1 MRYFLIV
8 AGNAAWCRESAV
20 QLLANRPGVM
30 WIGEQADQKNPERM
44 IPAGR
49 AKQLLGREFHS
60 AVFDAHCGFD
70 ADAFAAVSGAIK
82 NHGYLLLLAPPL
94 HQWPA
99 FNDPDYQRFSVW
111 PVAAD
116 NIKGRFLQRLSSMFA
131 QAPGT
136 EIILQEEDRAMTP
149 LPSPVPCITTS
160 TTDQQQAID
169 AIVHVASGH
178 RRRPLVITADRG
190 RGKSAALGLAAA
202 ILLNKHAHGKY
213 HIAVTAPSM
222 HAVETLFEHAA
233 QALPEFDSSTGKL
246 FTINRSLRF
255 VTPDQLLKQHK
266 QADILFVDEAAA
278 IPAPLL
284 EELLLRYKRIVFS
297 TTVHGYEGCGRGFA
311 IRFRETLERLTPQW
325 RELRLSTPIRW
336 ELNDPLEQLT
346 FDALLLNAEPPDD
359 GAFTDFT
366 LDQLEIS
373 SITRDVLLQD
383 ETTLRQLFGLLV
395 LAHYR
400 TRPFDLRYLL
410 DGANVRILIA
420 RYRGKIAAVA
430 VALHE
435 GGFDD
440 TMRSQILSGER
451 RPRGHLA
458 PQTLALHCAQ
468 PQALQQSF
476 LRIMRI
482 AVHPAIRRKGIASA
496 LLEEMISS
504 AKGIDTLCSSFGA
517 TSELLEFWQ
526 KNSFQPLRI
535 GLTREASS
543 GCHSILMLH
552 PVSDI
557 GKQLL
562 HQAQRRFLKQLPLLL
577 TDSLNKLE
585 SGIFLPLLHDA
596 SHCHELSSQS
606 KGLLR
611 RFAAAQLPFDAVFQE
626 LVELATW
633 AACSGNAARIDNR
646 QQDLFFSRVL
656 QRESIQSLATR
667 LQLAG
672 KREVQ
677 RSLQHAVE
685 ELLYPTTSTAMLKY
699 L

>member
-1 MRYFLIV
+1 MRHFLIV
-8 AGNAAWCRESAV
+8 AGSAAWCRKSAAL
-20 QLLANRPGVM
+20 LLANRPGVI
-30 WIGEQADQKNPERM
+30 WIGEQADQQNPEGM

-60 AVFDAHCGFD
+60 IVFDAHCGFD
-70 ADAFAAVSGAIK
+70 ADAFAAVSGTIK

-94 HQWPA
+94 HQWPG
-99 FNDPDYQRFSVW
+99 FEDPDYQRLCVW
-111 PVAAD
+111 PVTSD
-116 NIKGRFLQRLSSMFA
+116 TIKGRFLQRLSSMFLRSPVVEKITQGDGDTIA
-131 QAPGT
+131 
-136 EIILQEEDRAMTP
+136 P

-178 RRRPLVITADRG
+178 RCRPLVITADRG

-202 ILLNKHAHGKY
+202 ILLNKHAHEKY
-213 HIAVTAPSM
+213 HIAVTAPAM

-246 FTINRSLRF
+246 FTQNRSLRF
-255 VTPDQLLKQHK
+255 ATPDQLLKRHK

-278 IPAPLL
+278 ISAPLL
-284 EELLLRYKRIVFS
+284 KELLLRYKRIVFS
-297 TTVHGYEGCGRGFA
+297 TTVHGYEGSGRGFA

-336 ELNDPLEQLT
+336 EQNDSLEQLT
-346 FDALLLNAEPPDD
+346 FDALLMNAEPPDD
-359 GAFTDFT
+359 GAFSDFT
-366 LDQLEIS
+366 LDQLQIS
-373 SITRDVLLQD
+373 SITRDALLQD
-383 ETTLRQLFGLLV
+383 EQTLRQLFGLLV

-410 DGANVRILIA
+410 DGANVKILIA
-420 RYRGKIAAVA
+420 RYRGEIAAVA
-430 VALHE
+430 VALRE
-435 GGFDD
+435 GKFDD
-440 TMRSQILSGER
+440 AMASQIISGKR

-482 AVHPAIRRKGIASA
+482 AVHPAIRRKGVASA
-496 LLEEMISS
+496 LLEELISPT
-504 AKGIDTLCSSFGA
+504 KGIDTICSSFGA
-517 TSELLEFWQ
+517 TSDLLAFWQ
-526 KNSFQPLRI
+526 QNSFQPVRI

-577 TDSLNKLE
+577 TDTLNKLE

-596 SHCHELSSQS
+596 KHCHELSSQS

-633 AACSGNAARIDNR
+633 AAGSGNAARIDE
-646 QQDLFFSRVL
+646 QLQDLFFSRVL
-656 QRESIQSLATR
+656 QRESIQSLAAR

-677 RSLQHAVE
+677 RSMQHAVKK
-685 ELLYPTTSTAMLKY
+685 LLCE
-699 L
+699 

>member
-1 MRYFLIV
+1 MRYLLIV
-8 AGNAAWCRESAV
+8 TGNAAWCRESATL
-20 QLLANRPGVM
+20 LLANRPDAI
-30 WIGEQADQKNPERM
+30 WIGEHADQENLGQM
-44 IPAGR
+44 IPASR
-49 AKQLLGREFHS
+49 ARQLLGREFHS
-60 AVFDAHCGFD
+60 LVFDAHCGFD
-70 ADAFAAVSGAIK
+70 ADAFAAVSGTIN
-82 NHGYLLLLAPPL
+82 NHGYLLLLTPPL

-99 FNDPDYQRFSVW
+99 FKDPDYQRFTVW

-116 NIKGRFLQRLSSMFA
+116 KIKGRFLQRLSSMFA
-131 QAPGT
+131 HARGV
-136 EIILQEEDRAMTP
+136 EIIIQGEARAITP
-149 LPSPVPCITTS
+149 LPSPVTCITTS

-178 RRRPLVITADRG
+178 RSRPLVITADRG

-202 ILLNKHAHGKY
+202 ILLNKHAHDKY

-222 HAVETLFEHAA
+222 QAVGTLFEHAA
-233 QALPEFDSSTGKL
+233 QALPEFDSNTGDL
-246 FTINRSLRF
+246 FTRNRSLRF
-255 VTPDQLLKQHK
+255 VAPDQLLRQHTK
-266 QADILFVDEAAA
+266 ADILFVDEAAA
-278 IPAPLL
+278 ISAPLL
-284 EELLLRYKRIVFS
+284 EELLQRYKRIVFS
-297 TTVHGYEGCGRGFA
+297 TTVHGYEGSGRGFA
-311 IRFRETLERLTPQW
+311 IRFRETLQRLTPQW
-325 RELRLSTPIRW
+325 LELRLSTPIRW
-336 ELNDPLEQLT
+336 EQNDTLEQLT
-346 FDALLLNAEPPDD
+346 FDALLMNAEPPDD
-359 GAFTDFT
+359 ESFAGFT
-366 LDQLEIS
+366 LDQLQIS
-373 SITRDVLLQD
+373 FITQDLLLQD
-383 ETTLRQLFGLLV
+383 EQSLRQLFGLLV

-410 DGANVRILIA
+410 DGVNVEIVIA
-420 RYRGKIAAVA
+420 RYQGEIAAVA
-430 VALHE
+430 IALRE

-440 TMRSQILSGER
+440 TMKSQILLGER

-482 AVHPAIRRKGIASA
+482 AVHPAVRRKGVASA

-504 AKGIDTLCSSFGA
+504 AKGIDTICCSFGA
-517 TSELLEFWQ
+517 TSELLEFWN
-526 KNSFQPLRI
+526 KNSFQPVRL

-543 GCHSILMLH
+543 GCHSTLMLH

-562 HQAQRRFLKQLPLLL
+562 YQAQQRFLIQLPLLL

-585 SGIFLPLLHDA
+585 SGIFLPLLQNTK
-596 SHCHELSSQS
+596 HCDELSSQS

-626 LVELATW
+626 LVGLAIW
-633 AACSGNAARIDNR
+633 AAGSGNAARIDER
-646 QQDLFFSRVL
+646 LQDLFFSRVL
-656 QRESIQSLATR
+656 QRESIQSLAAR

-677 RSLQHAVE
+677 RSLQLAVGR
-685 ELLYPTTSTAMLKY
+685 LITPG
-699 L
+699 